1 MPALK
6 LSAMSGTPENL
17 LSGVF
22 PVEPMTNALGG
33 GHARLLCWCSE
44 ELRQGGRVIEGK
56 EAYEVAACFV
66 KHLDIGTQ
74 HRCPGHK
81 GLQ

>member
-1 MPALK
+1 MLRSALV
-6 LSAMSGTPENL
+6 AVGGTPENPL
-17 LSGVF
+17 GRVF

-56 EAYEVAACFV
+56 EADEVAARFV
-66 KHLDIGTQ
+66 KHLDIGA
-74 HRCPGHK
+74 
-81 GLQ
+81 